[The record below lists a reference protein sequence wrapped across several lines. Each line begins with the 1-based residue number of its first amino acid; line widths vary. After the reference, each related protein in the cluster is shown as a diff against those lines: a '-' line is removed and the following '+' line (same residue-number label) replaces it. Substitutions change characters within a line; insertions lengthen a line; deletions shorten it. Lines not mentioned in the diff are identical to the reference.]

1 MNLRSSHQLLVPP
14 FQFLDEA
21 LELFQTNNDRG
32 LGVRT
37 TRRISKRTVVVEYCG
52 VLLSEE
58 EGARMEQL
66 YAKRG
71 ETHCYMFWF
80 RGMCLDATNNS
91 HISRYI
97 NHSRKRPN
105 LVPRLKVVQGV
116 PRIIFKA
123 KMDLEPG
130 TELLFDY
137 GDKRRD
143 VVDAN
148 TWLLE

>member
-1 MNLRSSHQLLVPP
+1 MNLRSTSIPQPL
-14 FQFLDEA
+14 QFREES
-21 LELFQTNNDRG
+21 LELFQTNSDRG

-37 TRRISKRTVVVEYCG
+37 TRHIPKRTPVVEYCG

-66 YAKRG
+66 YAERG
-71 ETHCYMFWF
+71 DTHCYMFWF
-80 RGMCLDATNNS
+80 RGMCLDATANS

-123 KMDLEPG
+123 KVDLEPG

-148 TWLLE
+148 PWLLE